1 MSLKVHFTPN
11 KNDYIQASR
20 LMAIKTPLFVV
31 LAVLTIVIM
40 VGSSIGLIFQ
50 LFTDS
55 ITQNVAMISLAV
67 GAFYVVYYFFLTP
80 AQLTKTIKKNEALQ
94 MEREFSFS
102 EAEVDLK
109 VGNQTSRLFWDHFL
123 HVLKGRTMYI
133 LVYEEEKKIYP
144 FLPKRALTEPGSEEA
159 FLALLEEH
167 NILVK

>member
-20 LMAIKTPLFVV
+20 LMAIKTPVFIV
-31 LAVLTIVIM
+31 LAVLTIAIM
-40 VGSSIGLIFQ
+40 AGSLIGLVFQ
-50 LFTDS
+50 WFTDS
-55 ITQNVAMISLAV
+55 TGQNVAIVSLV
-67 GAFYVVYYFFLTP
+67 IGAFYVLYYFLLTP
-80 AQLTKTIKKNEALQ
+80 LQLTKAIKKNEALQ
-94 MEREFSFS
+94 MKREFSFS

-109 VGNQTSRLFWDHFL
+109 VGSQTSRLFWDHFL

-133 LVYEEEKKIYP
+133 LVYEEEKKMYP

-167 NILVK
+167 NIPVK